1 MPVKSGEYTEKSATA
16 TMLSPALDQVKDGG
30 NFLEVWIDPMQSPP
44 YLLMLMG
51 DRMGVCRVC
60 DPVENHKVVLTSQSY
75 EEAQFWLL
83 EDEFEP
89 INGRLSLSEILG
101 DI

>member
-1 MPVKSGEYTEKSATA
+1 MQTID
-16 TMLSPALDQVKDGG
+16 TMLSPALDPVKDEWS
-30 NFLEVWIDPMQSPP
+30 FLEVWIDPMQSPP

-60 DPVENHKVVLTSQSY
+60 DPVENYKVVLTSQSY
-75 EEAQFWLL
+75 EEAQLWLL

-89 INGRLSLSEILG
+89 INGRLSLSEVLG

>member
-1 MPVKSGEYTEKSATA
+1 MQTID
-16 TMLSPALDQVKDGG
+16 TMLSPALDPVKDEW

-51 DRMGVCRVC
+51 DRIGVCHVC
-60 DPVENHKVVLTSQSY
+60 DPVENYKVVLTSQSY
-75 EEAQFWLL
+75 EEAQLWLL

-89 INGRLSLSEILG
+89 INGRLSFGEILEG
-101 DI
+101 L